1 MLNVIAFVKKVV
13 GGAVQA
19 ALHGHTPAT
28 ATAAAAKV
36 EQAFVKAYEQ
46 RETVFDAI
54 EAAKSARVA
63 TLAAIH
69 ADIAAF
75 EAIKKLLP

>member
-1 MLNVIAFVKKVV
+1 MRIIAFVKNVV
-13 GGAVQA
+13 VGAVQA

-36 EQAFVKAYEQ
+36 ERAFVKAYER
-46 RETVFDAI
+46 RENVFDAI
-54 EAAKSARVA
+54 DAAKSARVA
-63 TLAAIH
+63 TIAAIH

-75 EAIKKLLP
+75 EAIRKLL